1 MIGWSPRSAIM
12 IILYGIPQ
20 LKFNFWFCVS
30 QSGIVKEN
38 FKIIMKTVGIIGGLG
53 PETTSNFY
61 LKIINKCRIND
72 TLSYPP
78 IVIYSL
84 PVPYQLEQDI
94 VKFGKNENQILP
106 LLIDGIQR
114 LEKSGAD
121 FCVVPCGTIHIFINE
136 LRKSVSIPI
145 LSILEE
151 TARHI
156 KSLGM
161 VTVGLLA
168 TTKTVETNLY
178 QPELQRQGIQL
189 IIPESIEQEKI
200 SEIIFNILNGA
211 KTESDKAELL
221 TIIQNLQSKG
231 CKAVILGC
239 TDIPLLIDQ
248 KDTSI
253 PLLDTVEILADS
265 SVKAILKD

>member
-1 MIGWSPRSAIM
+1 
-12 IILYGIPQ
+12 
-20 LKFNFWFCVS
+20 
-30 QSGIVKEN
+30 
-38 FKIIMKTVGIIGGLG
+38 MKTVGIIGGVG
-53 PETTSNFY
+53 PESTSNFY
-61 LKIINKCRIND
+61 LKIINKYRAKD

-106 LLIDGIQR
+106 LLTDGVQK

-121 FCVVPCGTIHIFINE
+121 FCVIPCNTIHIFINE

-151 TARHI
+151 TVRYI
-156 KSLGM
+156 KSLGIE
-161 VTVGLLA
+161 TVGLLG
-168 TTKTVETNLY
+168 TTKTIETNLY
-178 QPELQRQGIQL
+178 RPELQKQGIRL
-189 IIPESIEQEKI
+189 IIPESTDQERI
-200 SEIIFNILNGA
+200 SEIIFNILNGK
-211 KTESDKAELL
+211 KTESDKTELL
-221 TIIQNLQSKG
+221 AIIQNLQNKD

-248 KDTSI
+248 KDTST
-253 PLLDTVEILADS
+253 LLLNTVEILADS